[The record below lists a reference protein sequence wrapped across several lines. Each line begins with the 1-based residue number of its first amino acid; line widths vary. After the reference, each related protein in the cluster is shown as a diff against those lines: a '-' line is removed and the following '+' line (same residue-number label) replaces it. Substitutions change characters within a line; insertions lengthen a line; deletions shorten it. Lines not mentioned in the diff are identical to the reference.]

1 MNREQ
6 LGARGFERN
15 QKSSCKY
22 FTLVQQPAE
31 KFSIDPSARRD
42 L

>member
-15 QKSSCKY
+15 QKGSCKY
-22 FTLVQQPAE
+22 FTLVQPAE
-31 KFSIDPSARRD
+31 KFSIDPSARSD